1 MKKPLLYKVE
11 EVADMLQV
19 TKMTVYRY
27 VKAKKIKA
35 YKIGKEIRI
44 DGADFQDFLE
54 SIKL

>member
-35 YKIGKEIRI
+35 YKSGKAIRI
-44 DGADFQDFLE
+44 GGADFQDFLE